1 MKSEIELFSPNFAEA
16 KKYGQTVTELFFLFG
31 YGTKD
36 HVKEQITNTEEEEK
50 LVEVGRIPFALR
62 VLGIPSG
69 KIEIRPTNIPH
80 MIGFGQEKTE
90 AKYKNMHDLT
100 LQEMLE
106 IPNMLSN
113 PDMIFRSNT
122 KPNSSII
129 VCKEIVCRE
138 NPVVLA
144 MRINIKNTLDAGSII
159 VSGYEKD
166 NSPKSF
172 FSNLYANGYCIYD
185 GNRSTYFGNI
195 KKENR
200 DGSERSPMGPIP
212 IRAVTCTIPD
222 SFIIR
227 DRLTAVNFYKRNNK
241 ELVAVFNRNIDTR
254 NSIVR
259 NLEELG
265 YKTLY
270 PGMNSTDI
278 SSILGNCTA
287 VACERELLSKFRSL
301 QSLYPNIKKIGEATS
316 FMPEPIF
323 KYPMRPLSEI
333 TNEQKRAGR
342 SR

>member
-1 MKSEIELFSPNFAEA
+1 MKTEEELFSPDFEEA
-16 KKYGQTVTELFFLFG
+16 KKYGQTVTDLFFLFG
-31 YGTKD
+31 YGTK
-36 HVKEQITNTEEEEK
+36 EQVREKTANTGEEEK

-69 KIEIRPTNIPH
+69 RIELRPTNIPH
-80 MIGFGQEKTE
+80 MIGFGQEKTDAE
-90 AKYKNMHDLT
+90 YRNMHDLT

-129 VCKEIVCRE
+129 VCREVQLRE
-138 NPVVLA
+138 NPIVLA
-144 MRINIKNTLDAGSII
+144 MKINIRSSIDAGSII

-166 NSPKSF
+166 NSPKAF

-185 GNRSTYFGNI
+185 GKRSNYFEGI
-195 KKENR
+195 KKETR

-241 ELVAVFNRNIDTR
+241 ELVAVFNRNINTR
-254 NSIVR
+254 NPIVR